1 MAEQKQKSR
10 LKKDLIMPAAAGIR
24 FAEMRP
30 ELFGSLSASFERF
43 LEDALAAS
51 KQARC
56 LRFNQGKL

>member
-30 ELFGSLSASFERF
+30 ELFGSLSAAFKV
-43 LEDALAAS
+43 LEAASAAS

>member
-1 MAEQKQKSR
+1 
-10 LKKDLIMPAAAGIR
+10 MPAAAGIR

-56 LRFNQGKL
+56 LLFNQGKLSFPTLRNRQEPVAI